1 MSLEDRMDE
10 ETQYYDKKIREVEE
24 EVKRLEKQVSEAE
37 ILLDQVLDEIELGE
51 NLLRKLA
58 ELTEGK

>member
-1 MSLEDRMDE
+1 MDE

-58 ELTEGK
+58 ELTEGKDGRD